1 MMRLRILSHCLW
13 RTHVHGK
20 LPHVPLRSVRL
31 CVVLKSAAV
40 RGARHVVALRGS
52 GECRARAG
60 TARWWGAPD
69 RARSCVHSTIV
80 ARYVWLLAD
89 ALGSVFQD
97 SAKCHSGQSSGHVM
111 LNKTAL
117 LATQIRHLNRVR
129 IIIKIPYN
137 TAKHGEPTRF

>member
-1 MMRLRILSHCLW
+1 MLETFVEVAGTAELSHCGERCADASDYSLM
-13 RTHVHGK
+13 
-20 LPHVPLRSVRL
+20 RSV
-31 CVVLKSAAV
+31 
-40 RGARHVVALRGS
+40 
-52 GECRARAG
+52 
-60 TARWWGAPD
+60 P
-69 RARSCVHSTIV
+69 
-80 ARYVWLLAD
+80 Y
-89 ALGSVFQD
+89 FQD